1 MNQCTCMQVYT
12 VFFARGVCSRDQYFR
27 VVLFKAALFQLNQ
40 LAKNVT

>member
-1 MNQCTCMQVYT
+1 MHQCAFMQVYT
-12 VFFARGVCSRDQYFR
+12 VFFAHGVCCRDQSFS